1 MKLQLDTTNKT
12 VKVEENVK
20 VIDLINL
27 LKKMLP
33 NDWEHFTLET
43 HTEIIGWREPIYIK
57 TTPYIEPYTYPWY
70 CNTADMSEKVSMG
83 SDGTDKQLMLKGG
96 TFNVE
101 A

>member
-20 VIDLINL
+20 VIDLINI

-43 HTEIIGWREPIYIK
+43 HTEITYWRDPIIIK
-57 TTPYIEPYTYPWY
+57 ERPWRPYEQPWY
-70 CNTADMSEKVSMG
+70 YSNEKMLTMKTNDNTAEYS
-83 SDGTDKQLMLKGG
+83 LKPGL
-96 TFNVE
+96 FNVE